1 MSNILSNIGKFSE
14 DENSTIE
21 AIRDYFRE
29 TKNEFKPTQKVAFS
43 SKTKWSGIYF
53 EDEGSYIIGAPEFVL
68 RDKFDKYK
76 NMIEKYAKDYR
87 VIVLANSKENFIK
100 NELPDNVEL
109 IGFVLI
115 LDKIRKEAKNTLE
128 YFERQGVDVK
138 IISGDN
144 PITVSKIAKQVGI
157 KEYNNYIDMSTL
169 KSDKEVKE
177 AALKY
182 TIFGRVSPTQKK
194 ALVLALQEKEKTVA
208 MTGDGVNDVLALKA
222 SDCSIAM
229 ANGIYIEIKKRI
241 LDAEEGS
248 IFVTSDFTDIAT
260 TTTVRK
266 CLGRQVEEKN
276 IRRIIDGVYE
286 KPVYSNLLREYVPAN
301 PEKVAY
307 AIARGFHWTIAPCG
321 DVALNKLGL
330 STQVPV
336 VWSYISDGP
345 YRKFSWDNITLS
357 FRHRANREISFM
369 SETTTLVVEALKTL
383 GKDRVDDGIILSLRN
398 RLPKE
403 EKKKMLEEATG
414 VSE

>member
-1 MSNILSNIGKFSE
+1 MQKLNVNMLALVFLFKDIEKMSRKLYNN
-14 DENSTIE
+14 
-21 AIRDYFRE
+21 
-29 TKNEFKPTQKVAFS
+29 
-43 SKTKWSGIYF
+43 
-53 EDEGSYIIGAPEFVL
+53 
-68 RDKFDKYK
+68 RDKNKEMCF
-76 NMIEKYAKDYR
+76 MT
-87 VIVLANSKENFIK
+87 NSI
-100 NELPDNVEL
+100 
-109 IGFVLI
+109 
-115 LDKIRKEAKNTLE
+115 
-128 YFERQGVDVK
+128 
-138 IISGDN
+138 
-144 PITVSKIAKQVGI
+144 
-157 KEYNNYIDMSTL
+157 
-169 KSDKEVKE
+169 
-177 AALKY
+177 Y
-182 TIFGRVSPTQKK
+182 T
-194 ALVLALQEKEKTVA
+194 
-208 MTGDGVNDVLALKA
+208 
-222 SDCSIAM
+222 
-229 ANGIYIEIKKRI
+229 EIKKRI
-241 LDAEEGS
+241 ELAEFGTV
-248 IFVTSDFTDIAT
+248 FLTSDFTDLAT

-357 FRHRANREISFM
+357 FKHRANREISFM

-414 VSE
+414 VSEWIYTVIRKVCAE